1 MAVLRTDLYFFCAL
15 DTVQV
20 SPVGKC
26 GDGQQGTE
34 HHCPQR
40 NQRLGVVDH
49 SDHLPP
55 VVCSLYLIYF
65 KCDLLG
71 GPG

>member
-1 MAVLRTDLYFFCAL
+1 MAVLRTDLYFFCSL

-26 GDGQQGTE
+26 DDGQQGTE

-49 SDHLPP
+49 SDHLLA
-55 VVCSLYLIYF
+55 VCLFSVF
-65 KCDLLG
+65 DLLQV
-71 GPG
+71 

>member
-26 GDGQQGTE
+26 GDGQQSTE

-40 NQRLGVVDH
+40 NQRLGVVDL
-49 SDHLPP
+49 SDHLLA
-55 VVCSLYLIYF
+55 VCLFSVF
-65 KCDLLG
+65 DLLQV
-71 GPG
+71 